1 MHKSLT
7 SALQSA
13 ACAVLGAVI
22 NGCSAGCSN
31 DGHTQCK
38 DTVDAK
44 GYQCV
49 CGDGYISRDNGD
61 GSTSCLQINQCLSR
75 EAQED
80 PQCNC
85 ERCACQE
92 KAGGYE

>member
-1 MHKSLT
+1 MA
-7 SALQSA
+7 ALLS
-13 ACAVLGAVI
+13 
-22 NGCSAGCSN
+22 CSN

-44 GYQCV
+44 GYQCI
-49 CGDGYISRDNGD
+49 CGDGYISHDNGD

-80 PQCNC
+80 PKCNC